1 MTRQKILLAERDVE
15 LLPIL
20 ALHLRNEEYE
30 VRCADDIAVALSA
43 ALIEAPDLMV
53 LNVHM
58 PEADGV
64 DVRAFLDHADR
75 SKIPV
80 ICLAGEEQFRRR
92 DRIRVEDL
100 NNVAVIHK
108 PVATSE
114 LLQSVKTTLDEA
126 RRQRHT

>member
-30 VRCADDIAVALSA
+30 VRCADTIAVALSA
-43 ALIEAPDLMV
+43 ALLETPDLMV

-80 ICLAGEEQFRRR
+80 ICLAGEEQLRRR

>member
-30 VRCADDIAVALSA
+30 VRCADTIAVALSA
-43 ALIEAPDLMV
+43 ALLETPDLMV

-80 ICLAGEEQFRRR
+80 ICLAGEEQLRRR

-100 NNVAVIHK
+100 DNVAVIHK

-114 LLQSVKTTLDEA
+114 LLQSVKTTLDGE
-126 RRQRHT
+126 RRQRRT

>member
-30 VRCADDIAVALSA
+30 VRCADTIAVALSA
-43 ALIEAPDLMV
+43 ALLETPDLMV

-80 ICLAGEEQFRRR
+80 ICLAGEEQLRRR
-92 DRIRVEDL
+92 GRIRVEDL
-100 NNVAVIHK
+100 DNVAVIHK

-114 LLQSVKTTLDEA
+114 LLQSVKTTLDEE

>member
-1 MTRQKILLAERDVE
+1 MTRQKILLTERDVE

-30 VRCADDIAVALSA
+30 VRCADTIAVALSA
-43 ALIEAPDLMV
+43 ALLETPDLMV

-80 ICLAGEEQFRRR
+80 ICLAGEEQLRRR